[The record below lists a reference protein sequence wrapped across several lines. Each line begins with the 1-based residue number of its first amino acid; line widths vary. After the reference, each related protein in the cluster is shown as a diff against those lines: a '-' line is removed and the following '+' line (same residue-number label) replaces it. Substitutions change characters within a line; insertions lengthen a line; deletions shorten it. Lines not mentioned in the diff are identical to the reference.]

1 MRGRIDSRT
10 SMIYILICLFHFF
23 VLFLPYWEAVF
34 REKKKNIASAH
45 TPVFQ
50 IYFISSTHLPPYLFH
65 NNYVK
70 NIWRNFSS
78 LASKVSSL
86 LVTLILKKVL
96 LHELSQR
103 CRIPSAKHIT
113 ASLKPH

>member
-1 MRGRIDSRT
+1 MV
-10 SMIYILICLFHFF
+10 YIPICLSHFF

-34 REKKKNIASAH
+34 REKKKNNASAH
-45 TPVFQ
+45 MPVFQ
-50 IYFISSTHLPPYLFH
+50 IYLISSTHLPPYLFH

-86 LVTLILKKVL
+86 LVTLILKSPATLIVTAL
-96 LHELSQR
+96 QNSLSK
-103 CRIPSAKHIT
+103 AHY
-113 ASLKPH
+113 SLIKTTLVYHDLR